1 MMTRKFRFP
10 YCWLIFAAAMVFVA
24 AATSAYAQM
33 GMASTVPS
41 TPAKAVPAQG
51 TPAKA
56 PVETKKFEKVELRVA
71 PFAPPAAPDRAKA
84 YYHVGLASIDEEE
97 AITED
102 RPEEMTRAIEEYKL
116 ALDADPLSPE
126 LNNGL
131 ADLYFGTGQVQEAE
145 STARGLLKSAPDN
158 LDAHRMLGRIYL
170 RQLSQGQGS
179 GSLPESGASTLDE
192 AVGEYAKIVALDP
205 DSVDDRVV
213 LGQLYTVK
221 HDAQQAEAEFLAALV
236 IEPDSEDAVLSLAR
250 LYGAKG
256 DFAAAAK
263 EIETVPVDDRTAKME
278 NALGAAY
285 EQLKRPADAIAA
297 YRRAV
302 DLDPEAPETL
312 DALGRVLL
320 SDNQL
325 DAALDEYKKL
335 LAVDPDNAGTL
346 VHIGEIERRQCKY
359 ADALA
364 TIQSAQKIDPENLEA
379 GYNAGLL
386 LDVLGRF
393 DEAVAMDQKM
403 VDLTSHANGTYT
415 DEEKSNRGFFL
426 ERLGSV
432 YQEQNKIPQAVAAF
446 QKMIDMG
453 GDSAERGYQFEVDAY
468 RGAEEY
474 DQAVETAR
482 QAAAAFPKNL
492 DLQLMLAGELGDVGK
507 SDDGLAMARAL
518 LTNKS
523 DDRTVWL
530 TMAQIDIRV
539 HRWKDAED
547 ALDKADPL
555 TTKQDDRINLLF
567 LRGELAERQKHDG
580 PAERCFRQVLELDP
594 DNALTLNYLGYMFAD
609 KGVRL
614 PEALAMIRKAVQAEP
629 MNGAYL
635 DSLGW
640 AYFKMGAYD
649 LAEQNLSQAIA
660 RDQTDPTVHDHM
672 GELYAKT
679 GRIRQAA
686 AMWELS
692 LAEYAKTAAAD
703 VDPADVAKVRK
714 RLDGVRVRL
723 AKEDS
728 LLGLPKP

>member
-1 MMTRKFRFP
+1 MVFLAAAASVSAQNAP
-10 YCWLIFAAAMVFVA
+10 VFAAGTA
-24 AATSAYAQM
+24 
-33 GMASTVPS
+33 
-41 TPAKAVPAQG
+41 PAKALGASPVQMA
-51 TPAKA
+51 PAKA
-56 PVETKKFEKVELRVA
+56 A
-71 PFAPPAAPDRAKA
+71 PAKAAASSRAESSHISAQTPDRAKA

-97 AITED
+97 AVTED

-131 ADLYFGTGQVQEAE
+131 ADLYFGTGHMQEAE
-145 STARGLLKSAPDN
+145 STARELLKSAPDN
-158 LDAHRMLGRIYL
+158 LDAHRLLGRIYL

-179 GSLPESGASTLDE
+179 GPSLGNGASTLDL
-192 AVGEYAKIVALDP
+192 AIGEYAKIVALDP
-205 DSVDDRVV
+205 NSVDDRVV

-221 HDAQQAEAEFLAALV
+221 HDAKQAAAEFQAALA

-250 LYGAKG
+250 LYAAKG
-256 DFAAAAK
+256 DFASAAK
-263 EIETVPVDDRTAKME
+263 AIEAVPVDSRTAKME

-285 EQLKRPADAIAA
+285 DQLKRPKDAIAA
-297 YRRAV
+297 YRRAAE
-302 DLDPEAPETL
+302 LAPEDPQTL
-312 DALGRVLL
+312 DALGHALL
-320 SDNQL
+320 DDNQL
-325 DAALDEYKKL
+325 DEALAAYRNL
-335 LAVDPDNAGTL
+335 LKADPENAETL
-346 VHIGEIERRQCKY
+346 VHIGEIERRQGKY
-359 ADALA
+359 EDALA
-364 TIQSAQKIDPENLEA
+364 TIQSALKIDPENLEA

-393 DEAVAMDQKM
+393 DEAAAIDQKM
-403 VDLTSHANGTYT
+403 VDLTSHANGAYT
-415 DEEKSNRGFFL
+415 DEEKNNRGIFL

-432 YQEQNKIPQAVAAF
+432 YQEQNKISQAIAAF

-453 GDSAERGYQFEVDAY
+453 GDSALRGYQLETDAY

-474 DQAVETAR
+474 GKAVETAR
-482 QAAAAFPKNL
+482 QAVAAFPKNL
-492 DLQLMLAGELGDVGK
+492 DLELMLAGELGDLGK

-523 DDRTVWL
+523 GDRAVWL

-539 HRWKDAED
+539 HRWKDAEE
-547 ALDKADPL
+547 ALDKAEPMSA
-555 TTKQDDRINLLF
+555 KQDDRINLLF

-609 KGVRL
+609 KGTRL
-614 PEALAMIRKAVQAEP
+614 PEALEMIRKAVHEEP

-640 AYFKMGAYD
+640 VYFKMGAYD
-649 LAEQNLSQAIA
+649 LAEQYLTQAIA

-692 LAEYAKTAAAD
+692 LAEYAKTAPPD

-714 RLDGVRVRL
+714 RLDSVRVRL

-728 LLGLPKP
+728 LLGVPKP